1 MKPFSSLTIIAL
13 SLLPSIVWAI
23 ELPPENC
30 GADTPPTIMEPGDRV
45 TKSWCVVYEEAAV
58 LTSAGTTKDIAG
70 ATASCENCS
79 PSCGKPELPQP
90 REIKCKLILETSFEN
105 KRELTVTGGFKGGS
119 DWIANLE
126 ASLELATG
134 YTETIKPTI
143 SLEAEVTAGPCE
155 WQDLRAFQ
163 RVCVGKQ
170 SRMRIKCQPCWLVK
184 HVSTGRSYE
193 YHGEI
198 IEGIATLTCEMAIN
212 GNMSI
217 KTTANG
223 RCPRP

>member
-30 GADTPPTIMEPGDRV
+30 GADTPPTIMAPGDRV

-90 REIKCKLILETSFEN
+90 REIKCKLTLETSFEN
-105 KRELTVTGGFKGGS
+105 KRELTVTGGFKADQTGS
-119 DWIANLE
+119 LT
-126 ASLELATG
+126 SKPLLSSQRAT
-134 YTETIKPTI
+134 P
-143 SLEAEVTAGPCE
+143 
-155 WQDLRAFQ
+155 
-163 RVCVGKQ
+163 KQ
-170 SRMRIKCQPCWLVK
+170 SSPP
-184 HVSTGRSYE
+184 
-193 YHGEI
+193 YH
-198 IEGIATLTCEMAIN
+198 L
-212 GNMSI
+212 
-217 KTTANG
+217 K
-223 RCPRP
+223 RR